1 MGEAGGFAEVVLR
14 IAGFV
19 VAAFVMYALMESR
32 FDRTKTLAAFGGG
45 MALIALVNAA
55 GFEVFGFGAFAP
67 FYPLTANVPA
77 LVLLFAVSR
86 QRALVNVFTLL
97 TAVQVNAIVVVAGAG
112 ALGWFRAAP
121 DRWRPTSR
129 SGRRWLCRSLPRSL
143 GCSAP
148 STSMPRA
155 P

>member
-1 MGEAGGFAEVVLR
+1 MDEAGGFADVVLR

-45 MALIALVNAA
+45 MALIAFVNAA
-55 GFEVFGFGAFAP
+55 GFAVFGFETFAP

-86 QRALVNVFTLL
+86 QRPLVNAFTLL

-112 ALGWFRAAP
+112 ALGWFREAS
-121 DRWRPTSR
+121 DQWRPISR
-129 SGRRWLCRSLPRSL
+129 SGRRWPCRSLRCSS
-143 GCSAP
+143 GGSAP
-148 STSMPRA
+148 STWTPRA